1 MKIAICDDD
10 ILDLQSLQSMI
21 WDYDVS
27 LDVTAFRSASAL
39 LRAFDT
45 MFFDIIFMDIEMEHP
60 NGYEVAEILMQK
72 KDKPLIIFVTNS
84 GEYTIRGY
92 GIAFRYLPK
101 PLSATAVSDVLKLA
115 IESITPQKIEL
126 DITYVICYLSPS
138 ILVILIVTS
147 IPAAVLA
154 YMQKDEDYLSRT
166 KWSKTGAMVAESF
179 VELSDARHIAEMN
192 FLKIQPYLK
201 KKWCETATSFLAE
214 KNAITA
220 KHVKYNSV
228 ADVLCILS

>member
-27 LDVTAFRSASAL
+27 LDVTVFRSASAL

-92 GIAFRYLPK
+92 GIAFRYIKSDCLYHNIN
-101 PLSATAVSDVLKLA
+101 LS
-115 IESITPQKIEL
+115 
-126 DITYVICYLSPS
+126 
-138 ILVILIVTS
+138 
-147 IPAAVLA
+147 
-154 YMQKDEDYLSRT
+154 
-166 KWSKTGAMVAESF
+166 GF
-179 VELSDARHIAEMN
+179 V
-192 FLKIQPYLK
+192 F
-201 KKWCETATSFLAE
+201 
-214 KNAITA
+214 
-220 KHVKYNSV
+220 
-228 ADVLCILS
+228 

>member
-10 ILDLQSLQSMI
+10 ILDLQSLQAMI

-60 NGYEVAEILMQK
+60 NGYEAAEILMQK

-126 DITYVICYLSPS
+126 DINDKKIYISISDIYYVEACSHSVVIHTKSGEFRCRTSLKSLAQKFPVTEFARPHNS
-138 ILVILIVTS
+138 FIVNLGKVHSASRINLVLTNNENLPIS
-147 IPAAVLA
+147 QR
-154 YMQKDEDYLSRT
+154 Y
-166 KWSKTGAMVAESF
+166 SKSF
-179 VELSDARHIAEMN
+179 DV
-192 FLKIQPYLK
+192 
-201 KKWCETATSFLAE
+201 
-214 KNAITA
+214 AITQYIRR
-220 KHVKYNSV
+220 H
-228 ADVLCILS
+228 